1 MRNSEKRA
9 WLTCFRVNWMN
20 KSDQLWD
27 SRYKGTS
34 TERKNRMSVLILTF
48 SDQLWGR
55 SKATKGQDQITQSIL
70 YLRRS
75 SKYIDWTIVISAQTA
90 IIKGST
96 GRESPTGELEKYK
109 GALSGELGNDVEAQ
123 KDENN

>member
-1 MRNSEKRA
+1 
-9 WLTCFRVNWMN
+9 MN

-109 GALSGELGNDVEAQ
+109 EAPIGELGNDVEAQ